1 MALSSKQEEYLQN
14 CSHRWNV
21 KIGATG
27 SGKSWLDYAVT
38 IPKRLLA
45 MKGQGA
51 ALMLGNTQG
60 TVNRNIIE
68 PMRDIWGDKLVGRII
83 SGENYAKI
91 FGQKVYI
98 LGADKQTSVT
108 KIQGMTVE
116 YAYGDEMTTWAQPV
130 FEMLKSRLRCEHS
143 AFDGTANPDSAHHFI
158 KRFLDSDVDV
168 FCQTS
173 TIDDNPFLPPEFVA
187 QLKKEY
193 AGTVYYKRF
202 ILGQWAAAEGSCFP
216 LFAAQPDRYII
227 RDADVPAI
235 MFANIGVDF
244 GGGTSGH
251 AFQCVG
257 FTFRYGEMVIL
268 DEYFNQN
275 ALDPQTLET
284 EFVDFV
290 RKCAKRYIIANVY
303 CDSAEQTL
311 INGLRNAAA
320 RSGLNVG
327 IYDSQ
332 KKPIN
337 ERIRAACKLQGA
349 DRFKILEHCRITIDA
364 YASAVYDGRNAT
376 ADVRLDNGTSNIDTL
391 DATEYAYEREIYDL
405 CDATMLQEDTRHSYT
420 VQHRVR

>member
-1 MALSSKQEEYLQN
+1 MALSSKQQEYLNN
-14 CSHRWNV
+14 CNHRWNIKV
-21 KIGATG
+21 GAVR

-45 MKGQGA
+45 MRGQGA
-51 ALMLGNTQG
+51 ALILGNTQG
-60 TVNRNIIE
+60 TVKRNILE
-68 PMRDIWGDKLVGRII
+68 PMRDIWGEHLVGRVI

-91 FGQKVYI
+91 FGQQVYV

-130 FEMLKSRLRCEHS
+130 FEMLKGRLSCEHS
-143 AFDGTANPDSAHHFI
+143 AFDGTANPDNAHHFI
-158 KRFLDSDVDV
+158 KRFIDSDADV
-168 FCQTS
+168 YCQNY
-173 TIDDNPFLPPEFVA
+173 TIDDNPFLPSEFVR

-202 ILGQWAAAEGSCFP
+202 ILGQWAAAEGACYP
-216 LFAAQPDRYII
+216 LFAAQPDRFIAFI
-227 RDADVPAI
+227 APSI

-268 DEYFNQN
+268 EEYFNQN
-275 ALDPQTLET
+275 ALDPQTLEA

-290 RKCAKRYIIANVY
+290 KKCSSKYVIANIY

-320 RSGLNVG
+320 RAGIQAG
-327 IYDSQ
+327 IYDSM

-337 ERIRAACKLQGA
+337 ERIRAACKLMGA
-349 DRFKILEHCRITIDA
+349 DRFKIMSHCTTTIDA
-364 YASAVYDGRNAT
+364 YASAVYDSRNIT
-376 ADVRLDNGTSNIDTL
+376 ADVRLDNGTSNVDSL

-405 CDATMLQEDTRHSYT
+405 CDARA
-420 VQHRVR
+420 

>member
-1 MALSSKQEEYLQN
+1 MALSSKQQEYLRG
-14 CSHRWNV
+14 CDHRWNFKV
-21 KIGATG
+21 GAVR
-27 SGKSWLDYAVT
+27 SGKSWLDYAVV
-38 IPKRLLA
+38 IPKRLTC
-45 MKGQGA
+45 MQGQGA

-83 SGENYAKI
+83 SGENYANI
-91 FGQKVYI
+91 FGQKVYV
-98 LGADKQTSVT
+98 LGADKQNSVT

-130 FEMLKSRLRCEHS
+130 FEMLKSRLSCAHS
-143 AFDGTANPDSAHHFI
+143 AFDGTANPDSAHHWLKKFI
-158 KRFLDSDVDV
+158 DSDADV

-173 TIDDNPFLPPEFVA
+173 VIDDNPFLPQEYIA

-202 ILGQWAAAEGSCFP
+202 IKGEWAAAEGACYP
-216 LFAAQPDRYII
+216 LFAADKNRYILYI
-227 RDADVPAI
+227 APPVAY
-235 MFANIGVDF
+235 ANIGVDF

-257 FTFRYGEMVIL
+257 FTHRMENMIVL
-268 DEYFNQN
+268 EEYFNPA
-275 ALDPQTLET
+275 ALDPATLES
-284 EFVDFV
+284 EFVNFA
-290 RKCAKRYIIANVY
+290 RMCTQKYAIQGVY

-320 RSGLNVG
+320 RTGLRVN
-327 IYDSQ
+327 IYNAL

-337 ERIRAACKLQGA
+337 DRIRAACKLQGA
-349 DRFKILEHCRITIDA
+349 DRFKVMAHCTATIDA
-364 YASAVYDGRNAT
+364 YQSAVYDAKQLT
-376 ADVRLDNGTSNIDTL
+376 ADVRLDNGTYNVDTL

-405 CDATMLQEDTRHSYT
+405 CDAR
-420 VQHRVR
+420 

>member
-1 MALSSKQEEYLQN
+1 MALSSKQQEYLN
-14 CSHRWNV
+14 SCFHRWNLKV
-21 KIGATG
+21 GATG

-60 TVNRNIIE
+60 TVNRNILE
-68 PMRDIWGDKLVGRII
+68 PMREIWGDKLVGRII
-83 SGENYAKI
+83 SGENYANI
-91 FGQKVYI
+91 FGQKVYV

-143 AFDGTANPDSAHHFI
+143 AFDGTANPDSAHHYIKKFI
-158 KRFLDSDVDV
+158 DSDADV
-168 FCQTS
+168 YCQTS
-173 TIDDNPFLPPEFVA
+173 TIDDNPFLPLEFVE

-193 AGTVYYKRF
+193 SGTVYYKRF
-202 ILGQWAAAEGSCFP
+202 ILGQWAAAEGACFP
-216 LFAAQPDRYII
+216 LFAADPEKFIMGEQPPII
-227 RDADVPAI
+227 
-235 MFANIGVDF
+235 FANIGVDF

-257 FTFRYGEMVIL
+257 FTFRYSEMIVL
-268 DEYFNQN
+268 EEYYNHS
-275 ALDPQTLET
+275 ALDPLTLENEFI
-284 EFVDFV
+284 EFVRMCQ
-290 RKCAKRYIIANVY
+290 RKYIIQGVY

-320 RSGLNVG
+320 RDGLSVN
-327 IYDSQ
+327 IFNAL

-337 ERIRAACKLQGA
+337 DRIRCACKLQGA
-349 DRFKILEHCRITIDA
+349 GRFFIMAHCKTTIDA
-364 YASAVYDGRNAT
+364 YASAVYDSKQIT
-376 ADVRLDNGTSNIDTL
+376 EDVRLDNGTSNIDTL

-405 CDATMLQEDTRHSYT
+405 CDAR
-420 VQHRVR
+420 

>member
-1 MALSSKQEEYLQN
+1 MPLSSKQEEYLRGCN
-14 CSHRWNV
+14 HRWNI

-27 SGKSWLDYAVT
+27 SGKSWIDYAVV
-38 IPKRLLA
+38 IPKRLMA

-60 TVNRNIIE
+60 TVNRNILE
-68 PMRDIWGDKLVGRII
+68 PMRDIWGGKLVGRII
-83 SGENYAKI
+83 SGENYANV

-98 LGADKQTSVT
+98 LGADKMTSVT

-116 YAYGDEMTTWAQPV
+116 YAYGDEMTTWAEPV
-130 FEMLKSRLRCEHS
+130 FQMLKSRLRCEHS
-143 AFDGTANPDSAHHFI
+143 AFDGTANPDSAHHYIKKFI
-158 KRFLDSDVDV
+158 DSDADV

-173 TIDDNPFLPPEFVA
+173 TIDDNPFLPPEFVE

-202 ILGQWAAAEGSCFP
+202 ILGQWAAAEGACFP
-216 LFAAQPDRYII
+216 LFAAQPERYII
-227 RDADVPAI
+227 REAPPI
-235 MFANIGVDF
+235 MLANIGVDF

-257 FTFRYGEMVIL
+257 FTWRYSQMVIL
-268 DEYFNQN
+268 EEYFNQA
-275 ALDPQTLET
+275 ALDPQTLER
-284 EFVDFV
+284 EFVEFV
-290 RKCAKRYIIANVY
+290 QRCQEKYTISEVF

-320 RSGLNVG
+320 RSRLRVN
-327 IYDSQ
+327 IYDAA

-337 ERIRAACKLQGA
+337 DRIRAACKLQGA
-349 DRFKILEHCRITIDA
+349 DRFKIMEHCRITIDA
-364 YASAVYDGRNAT
+364 YASAVYDSKNLT

-405 CDATMLQEDTRHSYT
+405 CDAR
-420 VQHRVR
+420 

>member
-1 MALSSKQEEYLQN
+1 MVLSSKQQEYLN
-14 CSHRWNV
+14 SCFHRWNLKV
-21 KIGATG
+21 GATG

-60 TVNRNIIE
+60 TVNRNILE
-68 PMRDIWGDKLVGRII
+68 PMREIWGDKLVGRII
-83 SGENYAKI
+83 SGENYANI
-91 FGQKVYI
+91 FGQKVYV

-143 AFDGTANPDSAHHFI
+143 AFDGTANPDSAHHYIKKFI
-158 KRFLDSDVDV
+158 DSDADV
-168 FCQTS
+168 YCQTS
-173 TIDDNPFLPPEFVA
+173 TIDDNPFLPLEFVE

-193 AGTVYYKRF
+193 SGTVYYKRF
-202 ILGQWAAAEGSCFP
+202 ILGQWAAAEGACFP
-216 LFAAQPDRYII
+216 LFAADPEKFITGEQPPII
-227 RDADVPAI
+227 
-235 MFANIGVDF
+235 FANIGVDF

-257 FTFRYGEMVIL
+257 FTFRFSEMIVL
-268 DEYFNQN
+268 EEYYNHS
-275 ALDPQTLET
+275 ALDPLTLENEFI
-284 EFVDFV
+284 EFVRMCQ
-290 RKCAKRYIIANVY
+290 RKYVIQGVY

-311 INGLRNAAA
+311 INGLRNAVA
-320 RSGLNVG
+320 RNGLSVN
-327 IYDSQ
+327 IFNAL

-337 ERIRAACKLQGA
+337 DRIRCACKLQGA
-349 DRFKILEHCRITIDA
+349 GRFFIMSHCKTTIDA
-364 YASAVYDGRNAT
+364 YASAVYDSKQIT
-376 ADVRLDNGTSNIDTL
+376 EDVRLDNGTSNIDTL

-405 CDATMLQEDTRHSYT
+405 CDAR
-420 VQHRVR
+420 

>member
-1 MALSSKQEEYLQN
+1 MALSVKQQEYLLS
-14 CSHRWNV
+14 CCHRWNMKV
-21 KIGATG
+21 GATG

-60 TVNRNIIE
+60 TVNRNILE
-68 PMRDIWGDKLVGRII
+68 PMRDIWGSKLVGRII
-83 SGENYAKI
+83 SGENYATV

-143 AFDGTANPDSAHHFI
+143 AFDGTANPDSAHHYIKKFI
-158 KRFLDSDVDV
+158 DSDADV
-168 FCQTS
+168 YCQTS
-173 TIDDNPFLPPEFVA
+173 TIDDNPFLPAEFVE

-202 ILGQWAAAEGSCFP
+202 ILGQWAAAEGACYP
-216 LFAAQPDRYII
+216 LFAANPDRYIAFI
-227 RDADVPAI
+227 APPV
-235 MFANIGVDF
+235 MYANIGVDF

-257 FTFRYGEMVIL
+257 FTFRYAEMVIL
-268 DEYFNQN
+268 EEYFNKN
-275 ALDPQTLET
+275 ALDPQTLES
-284 EFVDFV
+284 EFVEFV
-290 RKCAKRYIIANVY
+290 RMCQRKYVIQAVY

-311 INGLRNAAA
+311 INGLRVAAE
-320 RSGLNVG
+320 RSGLRVN
-327 IYDSQ
+327 IFNAL

-337 ERIRAACKLQGA
+337 ERIRAVCKLQGA
-349 DRFKILEHCRITIDA
+349 DRFKILAHCKTTIDA
-364 YASAVYDGRNAT
+364 YASAVYDNKKLT
-376 ADVRLDNGTSNIDTL
+376 EDIRLDNGTSNVDTL
-391 DATEYAYEREIYDL
+391 DASEYAYEREIYEL
-405 CDATMLQEDTRHSYT
+405 CDARA
-420 VQHRVR
+420 

>member
-1 MALSSKQEEYLQN
+1 MALSSKQQEYLNN
-14 CSHRWNV
+14 CNHRWNIKV
-21 KIGATG
+21 GAVR

-45 MKGQGA
+45 MRGQGA
-51 ALMLGNTQG
+51 ALILGNTQG
-60 TVNRNIIE
+60 TVKRNILE
-68 PMRDIWGDKLVGRII
+68 PMRDIWGEQLVGRVI
-83 SGENYAKI
+83 SGENYARL
-91 FGQKVYI
+91 FGQTVYI

-130 FEMLKSRLRCEHS
+130 LEMLKGRLSCEHS
-143 AFDGTANPDSAHHFI
+143 AFDGTANPDNAHHFI
-158 KRFLDSDVDV
+158 KRFIDSDADV
-168 FCQTS
+168 YCQNY
-173 TIDDNPFLPPEFVA
+173 TIDDNPFLPEEFVR

-193 AGTVYYKRF
+193 AGTVYFKRF
-202 ILGQWAAAEGSCFP
+202 ILGQWAAAEGACYP
-216 LFAAQPDRYII
+216 LFAAQPDRYI
-227 RDADVPAI
+227 AYLPPAI

-257 FTFRYGEMVIL
+257 FTFRYAEMVIL
-268 DEYFNQN
+268 EEYFNQN
-275 ALDPQTLET
+275 ALDPQTLER

-290 RKCAKRYIIANVY
+290 RKCQQKYVIANVY

-320 RSGLNVG
+320 RAGMQIG
-327 IYDSQ
+327 IYDAM

-337 ERIRAACKLQGA
+337 ERIRAACKLMGA
-349 DRFKILEHCRITIDA
+349 DRFKIMSHCTTTIDA
-364 YASAVYDGRNAT
+364 YASAVYDSKNLT

-391 DATEYAYEREIYDL
+391 DATEYAYERDIYDL
-405 CDATMLQEDTRHSYT
+405 CDARA
-420 VQHRVR
+420 

>member
-1 MALSSKQEEYLQN
+1 MPLSSKQEEYLLGCN
-14 CSHRWNV
+14 HRWNI

-27 SGKSWLDYAVT
+27 SGKSWIDYAVV
-38 IPKRLLA
+38 IPKRLMA
-45 MKGQGA
+45 MRGQGA

-60 TVNRNIIE
+60 TVNRNILE
-68 PMRDIWGDKLVGRII
+68 PMRDIWGSRLVGRII
-83 SGENYAKI
+83 SGENYANV

-116 YAYGDEMTTWAQPV
+116 YAYGDEMTTWAEPV
-130 FEMLKSRLRCEHS
+130 FQMLKSRLRCEHS
-143 AFDGTANPDSAHHFI
+143 AFDGTANPDSAHHYIKKFI
-158 KRFLDSDVDV
+158 DSDADV

-173 TIDDNPFLPPEFVA
+173 TIDDNPFLPPEFVE

-202 ILGQWAAAEGSCFP
+202 ILGQWAAAEGACFP
-216 LFAAQPDRYII
+216 LFAAQPERYII
-227 RDADVPAI
+227 REAPPI
-235 MFANIGVDF
+235 MLANIGVDF

-257 FTFRYGEMVIL
+257 FTWRYSQMVIL
-268 DEYFNQN
+268 EEYFNQA
-275 ALDPQTLET
+275 ALDPQTLER

-290 RKCAKRYIIANVY
+290 QRCQAKYTISEVF

-320 RSGLNVG
+320 KSRLRVN
-327 IYDSQ
+327 IYDAM

-337 ERIRAACKLQGA
+337 DRIRAACKLQGA
-349 DRFKILEHCRITIDA
+349 DRFKIMEHCQITIDA
-364 YASAVYDGRNAT
+364 YASAVYDSKNLT

-405 CDATMLQEDTRHSYT
+405 CDAR
-420 VQHRVR
+420 

>member
-1 MALSSKQEEYLQN
+1 MALSDKQKEYLQS
-14 CSHRWNV
+14 CSHRWNI

-27 SGKSWLDYAVT
+27 SGKSWIDYAVV

-60 TVNRNIIE
+60 TVNRNILE
-68 PMRDIWGDKLVGRII
+68 PMRDIWGDKLVGTVI
-83 SGENYAKI
+83 SGENYARI

-98 LGADKQTSVT
+98 LGADKQTSVK

-143 AFDGTANPDSAHHFI
+143 AFDGTANPDSAHHYIKKFI
-158 KRFLDSDVDV
+158 DSDADV
-168 FCQTS
+168 YCQTS
-173 TIDDNPFLPPEFVA
+173 TIDDNPFLPPEFVE

-202 ILGQWAAAEGSCFP
+202 ILGQWAAAEGACYP
-216 LFAAQPDRYII
+216 LFAAQPERFIKL
-227 RDADVPAI
+227 VTPPI

-257 FTFRYGEMVIL
+257 FTYRYSEMVVL
-268 DEYFNQN
+268 EEYYNQS
-275 ALDPQTLET
+275 ALDPQRLEN
-284 EFVDFV
+284 EFIDFV
-290 RKCAKRYIIANVY
+290 RRCSQKYVISGVY

-311 INGLRNAAA
+311 INGLRNAAD
-320 RSGLNVG
+320 RSSLG
-327 IYDSQ
+327 INIYNAL

-337 ERIRAACKLQGA
+337 DRIRCACKLQGA
-349 DRFKILEHCRITIDA
+349 GRFYIMSHCKTTIDA
-364 YASAVYDGRNAT
+364 YASAVYDSKNLT
-376 ADVRLDNGTSNIDTL
+376 EDVRLDNGTSNIDTL

-405 CDATMLQEDTRHSYT
+405 CDARA
-420 VQHRVR
+420 

>member
-1 MALSSKQEEYLQN
+1 MALSSKQEEYLQR
-14 CSHRWNV
+14 CSHRWNIKV
-21 KIGATG
+21 GATG

-60 TVNRNIIE
+60 TVNRNILE
-68 PMRDIWGDKLVGRII
+68 PMRDIWGSRLVGNII
-83 SGENYAKI
+83 SGDNYARI

-98 LGADKQTSVT
+98 LGADKANSVS

-143 AFDGTANPDSAHHFI
+143 AFDGTANPDSAHHYLKKFI
-158 KRFLDSDVDV
+158 DSDADV

-173 TIDDNPFLPPEFVA
+173 TIDDNPFLPPEFIQ

-202 ILGQWAAAEGSCFP
+202 ILGEWAAAEGACYP
-216 LFAAQPDRYII
+216 LFAADPSRFILYGPPPPI
-227 RDADVPAI
+227 VY
-235 MFANIGVDF
+235 ANIGVDF

-257 FTFRYGEMVIL
+257 FTFRMAQMVIL
-268 DEYFNQN
+268 EEYFNPA
-275 ALDPQTLET
+275 ALDPQTLEA
-284 EFVDFV
+284 EFVQFV
-290 RKCAKRYIIANVY
+290 RRCQQKYVIADVF

-311 INGLRNAAA
+311 INGLRSAADRTGLRVNIGNAM
-320 RSGLNVG
+320 
-327 IYDSQ
+327 

-337 ERIRAACKLQGA
+337 ERIRCACKLQGA
-349 DRFKILEHCRITIDA
+349 DRFKILAHCTTTIDA
-364 YASAVYDGRNAT
+364 YASAVYDGKNVT

-405 CDATMLQEDTRHSYT
+405 CDTRA
-420 VQHRVR
+420 

>member
-1 MALSSKQEEYLQN
+1 MALSSKQQEYLQSCN
-14 CSHRWNV
+14 HRWNI

-27 SGKSWLDYAVT
+27 SGKSWIDYAVV
-38 IPKRLLA
+38 IPKRLMA

-60 TVNRNIIE
+60 TLNRNIIE
-68 PMRDIWGDKLVGRII
+68 PMREIWGEKLVGRII
-83 SGENYAKI
+83 SGENYANI

-143 AFDGTANPDSAHHFI
+143 FFDGTANPDSAHHYL
-158 KRFLDSDVDV
+158 KRFIDSDVDV
-168 FCQTS
+168 LCQSS
-173 TIDDNPFLPPEFVA
+173 TIDDNPFLPAVFVE

-193 AGTVYYKRF
+193 SGTVYYKRF
-202 ILGQWAAAEGSCFP
+202 ILGQWAAAEGACYP
-216 LFAAQPDRYII
+216 LFAANPERYIVKT
-227 RDADVPAI
+227 APPI

-257 FTFRYGEMVIL
+257 YTFRYGEMVVL
-268 DEYFNQN
+268 EEYFNKS
-275 ALDPQTLET
+275 ALDPQTLER

-290 RKCAKRYIIANVY
+290 RRCKRNYTIAEVF

-311 INGLRNAAA
+311 INGLRNAAD
-320 RSGLNVG
+320 RNGLGVN
-327 IYDSQ
+327 IYDAA

-349 DRFKILEHCRITIDA
+349 DRFKIMAHCTITIDA
-364 YASAVYDGRNAT
+364 YASAVYDGKNLT

-391 DATEYAYEREIYDL
+391 DATEYAYERNIFDL
-405 CDATMLQEDTRHSYT
+405 CDARI
-420 VQHRVR
+420 

>member
-1 MALSSKQEEYLQN
+1 MPLSSKQQEYLLHCN
-14 CSHRWNV
+14 HRWNI

-27 SGKSWLDYAVT
+27 SGKSWIDYAVV

-45 MKGQGA
+45 MRGQGA

-60 TVNRNIIE
+60 TVNRNILE
-68 PMRDIWGDKLVGRII
+68 PMRDIWGGKLVGKII
-83 SGENYAKI
+83 SGENYANV
-91 FGQKVYI
+91 FGQKVYV
-98 LGADKQTSVT
+98 LGADKMTSVT

-116 YAYGDEMTTWAQPV
+116 YAYGDEMTTWAEPV
-130 FEMLKSRLRCEHS
+130 FQMLKSRLRCEHS
-143 AFDGTANPDSAHHFI
+143 VFDGTANPDSAHHYIKKFI
-158 KRFLDSDVDV
+158 DSDADV

-173 TIDDNPFLPPEFVA
+173 TIDDNPFLPPEFVE

-202 ILGQWAAAEGSCFP
+202 ILGQWAAAEGACFP
-216 LFAAQPDRYII
+216 LFAADPEQFTAYI
-227 RDADVPAI
+227 APPI
-235 MFANIGVDF
+235 MYANIGVDF

-257 FTFRYGEMVIL
+257 FTHRYAEMVVL
-268 DEYFNQN
+268 EEYFNKS
-275 ALDPQTLET
+275 ALDPQTLEA

-290 RKCAKRYIIANVY
+290 RKCQKKYIIANVY

-320 RSGLNVG
+320 RNGLRVN
-327 IYDSQ
+327 IYDAA
-332 KKPIN
+332 KKQIN

-349 DRFKILEHCRITIDA
+349 RRFYIMSHCKTTIDA
-364 YASAVYDGRNAT
+364 YASAVYDSKNLT

-405 CDATMLQEDTRHSYT
+405 CDAG
-420 VQHRVR
+420 

>member
-1 MALSSKQEEYLQN
+1 MLN
-14 CSHRWNV
+14 CSHRWNI

-27 SGKSWLDYAVT
+27 SGKSFIDYAVV

-45 MKGQGA
+45 LKGQGA

-60 TVNRNIIE
+60 TLNRNILE

-83 SGENYAKI
+83 SGENYAI
-91 FGQKVYI
+91 VFGKKVYV

-116 YAYGDEMTTWAQPV
+116 YAYGDEMTTWAEPV
-130 FEMLKSRLRCEHS
+130 FQMLKSRLRCEHS
-143 AFDGTANPDSAHHFI
+143 AFDGTANPDSAHHYIKKFI
-158 KRFLDSDVDV
+158 DSDADV

-173 TIDDNPFLPPEFVA
+173 TIDDNPFLPPEFVE

-193 AGTVYYKRF
+193 SGTVYYKRF
-202 ILGQWAAAEGSCFP
+202 ILGQWAAAEGACYP
-216 LFAAQPDRYII
+216 LFAADPERYLLMV
-227 RDADVPAI
+227 APPI

-257 FTFRYGEMVIL
+257 FTFRYAEMVIL
-268 DEYFNQN
+268 EEYFNQA
-275 ALDPQTLET
+275 ALDPQTLER
-284 EFVDFV
+284 EFVEFV
-290 RKCAKRYIIANVY
+290 QKCQSRYTISGVY

-320 RSGLNVG
+320 RSGLRVN
-327 IYDSQ
+327 IYDAM
-332 KKPIN
+332 KKAIN
-337 ERIRAACKLQGA
+337 DRIRAACKLQGA
-349 DRFKILEHCRITIDA
+349 DRFKIMAHCRTTIDA
-364 YASAVYDGRNAT
+364 YASAVYDGKNLT
-376 ADVRLDNGTSNIDTL
+376 TDVRLDNGTSNIDTL

-405 CDATMLQEDTRHSYT
+405 CDAR
-420 VQHRVR
+420 

>member
-1 MALSSKQEEYLQN
+1 MALSAKQEEYLQR
-14 CSHRWNV
+14 CDHRWNI

-38 IPKRLLA
+38 IPKRLV
-45 MKGQGA
+45 MMRGQGA

-83 SGENYAKI
+83 SGENYANI
-91 FGQKVYI
+91 FGQKVYV

-116 YAYGDEMTTWAQPV
+116 YAYGDEITTWAEPV
-130 FEMLKSRLRCEHS
+130 FQMLKSRLRCEHS
-143 AFDGTANPDSAHHFI
+143 FFDGTANPDSAHHYIKKFI
-158 KRFLDSDVDV
+158 DSDADV
-168 FCQTS
+168 YCQTS

-202 ILGQWAAAEGSCFP
+202 ILGQWAAAEGSCYP
-216 LFAAQPDRYII
+216 LFAADANKFII
-227 RDADVPAI
+227 YQAPPIVY
-235 MFANIGVDF
+235 ANIGVDF
-244 GGGTSGH
+244 GGGASGH

-257 FTFRYGEMVIL
+257 FTFRMVDMVVL
-268 DEYFNQN
+268 HEYYNEA
-275 ALDPQTLET
+275 ALDPQTLEA
-284 EFVDFV
+284 EFVQFV
-290 RKCAKRYIIANVY
+290 RTCMKDYTIAGVY

-311 INGLRNAAA
+311 INGLRTAVTQA
-320 RSGLNVG
+320 GLNVN
-327 IYDSQ
+327 IYNAM

-337 ERIRAACKLQGA
+337 DRIRAACKLQGA
-349 DRFKILEHCRITIDA
+349 DRFKVMAHCTHTIDA
-364 YASAVYDGRNAT
+364 YQSAVYDGKNPT
-376 ADVRLDNGTSNIDTL
+376 EDVRLDNGTSNIDTL

-405 CDATMLQEDTRHSYT
+405 CDARW
-420 VQHRVR
+420 